1 MVIEVPAGTV
11 VSDPQEGQIAL
22 KSVWNAA
29 HSYCVI
35 FFPDGEEK
43 LMFEASS
50 MSVCVLSQHALRAQP
65 HQNPFLPR
73 PKSSGFV
80 FINKEIA

>member
-1 MVIEVPAGTV
+1 MVIEAPAGAV
-11 VSDPQEGQIAL
+11 VLDPQEGQIAL
-22 KSVWNAA
+22 KSLWNAA
-29 HSYCVI
+29 HSYCAI

-50 MSVCVLSQHALRAQP
+50 MSVCNLSQHALRAQP
-65 HQNPFLPR
+65 PANPFLPR

>member
-1 MVIEVPAGTV
+1 MVIEAPAGTV

-65 HQNPFLPR
+65 QQNPFLPR
-73 PKSSGFV
+73 PKSSGFI

>member
-1 MVIEVPAGTV
+1 MVIEAPAGTV

-43 LMFEASS
+43 LVFEASS
-50 MSVCVLSQHALRAQP
+50 MSVCVLSQHALWAQP